1 MSNQLILYVG
11 GQEAGQTFAA
21 AAEAHNDY
29 AYLPESLMEALGM
42 YITYF
47 PQVVVI
53 DMALDYAAEAFE
65 HLRSVDAEPIF
76 LLTDEYIRSTTIHTL
91 PRGSSAE
98 ALLDA
103 IARQQQPKR
112 VPNGI
117 LHYA

>member
-1 MSNQLILYVG
+1 MSNSLILYVG
-11 GQEAGQTFAA
+11 EQEAGQTFAA
-21 AAEAHNDY
+21 AAEASGDY
-29 AYLPESLMEALGM
+29 AYLPENLMQALGM

-53 DMALDYAAEAFE
+53 DMALDYAAEVYE
-65 HLRSVDAEPIF
+65 HLRSVDAHPIF
-76 LLTDEYIRSTTIHTL
+76 LLSDERIRLASIHSL
-91 PRGSSAE
+91 PHGVSAD

-103 IARQQQPKR
+103 IARYEEPRR